1 MAALVTMRQVIKEET
16 TMLLNTA
23 VESLGAQGSVAAREV
38 VMKESPMAVGRVVAE
53 EAVGGGESNEVVA
66 GHLKGLLIGFLW
78 HHSENQCIS
87 AS

>member
-53 EAVGGGESNEVVA
+53 EAVGG
-66 GHLKGLLIGFLW
+66 W
-78 HHSENQCIS
+78 R
-87 AS
+87 

>member
-1 MAALVTMRQVIKEET
+1 MAALITMRQVIKEET

-53 EAVGGGESNEVVA
+53 EAVGEGESNEVVTDY
-66 GHLKGLLIGFLW
+66 LKGVLIGFYV
-78 HHSENQCIS
+78 

>member
-53 EAVGGGESNEVVA
+53 EAVGGGESNELKLFERSTNGLKVVC
-66 GHLKGLLIGFLW
+66 
-78 HHSENQCIS
+78 HSENQRLS

>member
-53 EAVGGGESNEVVA
+53 EAVGGGESEEVVRSRF
-66 GHLKGLLIGFLW
+66 KGD
-78 HHSENQCIS
+78 
-87 AS
+87 